1 MRDPRRTFSK
11 EEKLVAAW
19 EQDWKT
25 PEGKTIEFDDL
36 LNTDK
41 IQGGHD
47 KHGQMVV
54 LPLKIT

>member
-47 KHGQMVV
+47 I
-54 LPLKIT
+54 ITSRWWFYHSR